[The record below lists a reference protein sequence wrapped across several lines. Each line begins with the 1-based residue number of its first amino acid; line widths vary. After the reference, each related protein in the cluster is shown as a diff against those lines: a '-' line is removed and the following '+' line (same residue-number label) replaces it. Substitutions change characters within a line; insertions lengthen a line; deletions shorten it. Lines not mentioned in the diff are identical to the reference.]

1 MHVYLARNERE
12 QMGTE
17 VVARRTG
24 SWDVSKTG
32 RRLSGKSTG
41 SGASPWMQRE
51 S

>member
-1 MHVYLARNERE
+1 
-12 QMGTE
+12 MGTE
-17 VVARRTG
+17 VALQFLACRTG
-24 SWDVSKTG
+24 SWDGSKIG